1 VAIFIVLLSL
11 DGYGLNANARMAAKA
26 MAKMERE
33 REAQICPACNNHSER
48 KIMKRS
54 DHGQNEVA
62 PKKTEEVKE
71 ALDDEES
78 GASINEVSS
87 LLSTQK
93 IEQAIKRAVEEQ
105 VQGADTEDE
114 V

>member
-1 VAIFIVLLSL
+1 
-11 DGYGLNANARMAAKA
+11 MK
-26 MAKMERE
+26 
-33 REAQICPACNNHSER
+33 PA
-48 KIMKRS
+48 
-54 DHGQNEVA
+54 DHDQNETA
-62 PKKTEEVKE
+62 PKKREEVKE

-93 IEQAIKRAVEEQ
+93 IEHAIKRAVEEQ
-105 VQGADTEDE
+105 VQDADAEDD